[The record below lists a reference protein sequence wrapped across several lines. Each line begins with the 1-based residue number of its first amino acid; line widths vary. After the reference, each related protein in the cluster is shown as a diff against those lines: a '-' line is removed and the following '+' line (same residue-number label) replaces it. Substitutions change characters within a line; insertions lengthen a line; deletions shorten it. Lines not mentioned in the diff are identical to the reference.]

1 MVELRTVPA
10 SQRLIG
16 VAPAIQTIGAHP
28 RCASRLDGGTAA
40 ATRSQIARAWFPL
53 CLLLLFSSGGC
64 RSGWSSLQQGR
75 EAFYAGDFEAARG
88 PLVAAMEKDRQ
99 LADVARL
106 DLAVVELAAGNASAA
121 DALLRESR
129 ETFDHRDPPEVVP
142 SVRSV
147 LTDERDMP
155 YDAASYEDVMIR
167 SLLSIA
173 SLVSGSGD
181 AESYAMQAQMR
192 QLQLAEE
199 AEQRGLENVGE
210 VYQPLAL
217 APYIRGMI
225 REATHHDYDDA
236 ARAYQLVAQW
246 EPQFTPSSSDIA
258 RASEGTH
265 SQPGHGVLY
274 VFALVGRGPQRVA
287 DVAEAT
293 GPALLI
299 ADRIVAASS
308 KYAIPPT
315 LAPVPVPRVVV
326 PGSGVNVVGLRV
338 NGGPTLHTA
347 VLTDVGRLAV
357 TQMEAEMPWTIARG
371 VVRRVVKKTVVT
383 TAVGA
388 VAGGNGALEFGGS
401 LIGSVWEA
409 TEKPDLRCWSLLPRE
424 IQVLRI
430 ELPAGRHR
438 VAAAA
443 VGVVRPASQVEAEVV
458 IHDGM
463 NAYLLAFAP
472 DDRVTALVAP

>member
-1 MVELRTVPA
+1 MVELRAVPT
-10 SQRLIG
+10 SRRLIR
-16 VAPAIQTIGAHP
+16 VAPATRSIGARP
-28 RCASRLDGGTAA
+28 RRASGDNAGAA
-40 ATRSQIARAWFPL
+40 AANRGRAARASLLL
-53 CLLLLFSSGGC
+53 CLVTLLGSGGC
-64 RSGWSSLQQGR
+64 RSGWNSLQQGR
-75 EAFYAGDFEAARG
+75 EAFYAGDFESARA
-88 PLVAAMEKDRQ
+88 PLVAAMEKDRR

-106 DLAVVELAAGNASAA
+106 DLAVVELAAGNPLAA

-129 ETFDHRDPPEVVP
+129 DTFDGRDPPELVP

-192 QLQLAEE
+192 QQQLAEE
-199 AEQRGLENVGE
+199 AQERGLENVGE

-246 EPQFTPSSSDIA
+246 EPRFTPSSSDIV

-299 ADRIVAASS
+299 ADRIMAASS

-326 PGSGVNVVGLRV
+326 PGSGVDVVGLRV
-338 NGGPTLHTA
+338 NDGPILHTS
-347 VLTDVGRLAV
+347 VLTDVGRLAA

-383 TAVGA
+383 TTVNA

-438 VAAAA
+438 VSAAA
-443 VGVVRPASQVEAEVV
+443 VGVVRPASHVEAEVV
-458 IHDGM
+458 IRDGL

>member
-1 MVELRTVPA
+1 MVCSSL
-10 SQRLIG
+10 L
-16 VAPAIQTIGAHP
+16 
-28 RCASRLDGGTAA
+28 
-40 ATRSQIARAWFPL
+40 L
-53 CLLLLFSSGGC
+53 CLVALLCGGC

-75 EAFYAGDFEAARG
+75 EAFYAGDFEAARV
-88 PLVAAMEKDRQ
+88 PIAATMEKDRK

-106 DLAVVELAAGNASAA
+106 DLAVVELAAGNPTAA

-129 ETFDHRDPPEVVP
+129 DAFDQRDPPEVMP

-192 QLQLAEE
+192 QQQLAQA

-246 EPQFTPSSSDIA
+246 EPQFMAAPLDVA
-258 RASEGTH
+258 RASQGTH
-265 SQPGHGVLY
+265 SLPGHGVLY
-274 VFALVGRGPQRVA
+274 VFAMVGRGPQRVA

-308 KYAIPPT
+308 DYAIPPT
-315 LAPVPVPRVVV
+315 LAPVPIPRVVI
-326 PGSGVNVVGLRV
+326 PRSGVAAVGLRI
-338 NGGPTLHTA
+338 NDGPVVHTA
-347 VLTDVGRLAV
+347 ALTDVGRLAV
-357 TQMEAEMPWTIARG
+357 TQIEAEMPWTVARG
-371 VVRRVVKKTVVT
+371 VVRRVVKKAIVT
-383 TAVGA
+383 TSVRS

-401 LIGSVWEA
+401 LVGSVWEA
-409 TEKPDLRCWSLLPRE
+409 TEKADLRCWGLLPRE
-424 IQVLRI
+424 IQVLRL

-438 VAAAA
+438 LSAAA
-443 VGVVRPASQVEAEVV
+443 VGAVRTGSQVDAEVV
-458 IHDGM
+458 IRDGT
-463 NAYLLAFAP
+463 NAYVIAFAP